1 MSRIM
6 LASWGAIQRGNA
18 MAKKGTPAGE
28 YEIIRVYYGINP
40 QNYEIE
46 RVSQTRGGTLT
57 KWHKEISHT
66 HPVPRGCDPRNEVAT
81 LYGLRHIYET
91 TLSLDAISDDTQYIA
106 LKAKAVQMKADAE
119 AKAQSQDQGKKDE
132 PSAS

>member
-1 MSRIM
+1 M
-6 LASWGAIQRGNA
+6 
-18 MAKKGTPAGE
+18 
-28 YEIIRVYYGINP
+28 
-40 QNYEIE
+40 
-46 RVSQTRGGTLT
+46 
-57 KWHKEISHT
+57 
-66 HPVPRGCDPRNEVAT
+66 AT